1 MVAESLPIVAV
12 VMEEVGDF
20 TEDFKRD
27 CVLEWHGDGWLD
39 DVGGVCLCRLD
50 VRGVVCWG
58 ILCCF
63 QWLGVCVFCLLKCGG
78 WFLCF
83 LGFIFCVS
91 CVQDR

>member
-1 MVAESLPIVAV
+1 MVAVSLPIVAV

-20 TEDFKRD
+20 TEDFKRG
-27 CVLEWHGDGWLD
+27 CVSEWHGDGWLD

-63 QWLGVCVFCLLKCGG
+63 QWVGVVCFLFVEVWRLVSVFS
-78 WFLCF
+78 WFHFLCF
-83 LGFIFCVS
+83 LCAG
-91 CVQDR
+91 